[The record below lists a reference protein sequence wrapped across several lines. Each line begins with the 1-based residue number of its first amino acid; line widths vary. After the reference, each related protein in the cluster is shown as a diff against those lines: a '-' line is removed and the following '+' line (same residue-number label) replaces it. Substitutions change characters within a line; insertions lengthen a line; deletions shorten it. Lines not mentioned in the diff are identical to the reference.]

1 MDKEFLKK
9 MQEELQ
15 RQKEEILHHLVVESE
30 GFRAIVEDI
39 DPKDLV
45 DMASDDIDKKNLE
58 ALNAVESKKLQ
69 MIDNAL
75 ARIQNDRYGVC
86 MECQK
91 PIPVSRL
98 QAIPYALFCID
109 CQSRKDRQ
117 NR

>member
-1 MDKEFLKK
+1 

-15 RQKEEILHHLVVESE
+15 HQKKEILHHLVMESE

>member
-1 MDKEFLKK
+1 MDKQFVRQ
-9 MQEELQ
+9 MQEELL
-15 RQKEEILHHLVVESE
+15 RQKEEILRHLAVESE
-30 GFRAIVEDI
+30 GFRAIVEDM

-69 MIDNAL
+69 LIDNAL
-75 ARIQNDRYGVC
+75 ARIQNERYGVC

-91 PIPVSRL
+91 PIPAPRL

-109 CQSRKDRQ
+109 CQAKKDRQ